1 MAPNWDRLIRFI
13 ATDGRELRGQPI
25 LPSSDFDVGTTTGAT
40 GLKAKVIDVAND
52 DIFDAATKVTDE
64 EVTVKKLLG
73 PVTVDEVPIIR
84 CIGLNFIKH
93 SKPIHHEPDWKHVNL
108 MSITVQ
114 EGGRTLPP
122 HPSTFIKANT
132 CLQDHEGPIVIP
144 KIAQDNQADYEGEL
158 CFIISK
164 DCKDV
169 SEADAFDYIGGYLS
183 GNDVSSRK
191 WQRDPNLAGTV
202 PQWNFSKGFDT
213 YAPLGPQIVST
224 KVIPDPSK
232 LTLQTRVNGELRQNS
247 GIDDLCFKIPTLVA
261 FSSQGTTLKKGTV
274 VMTGTCAG
282 VGYAMKT
289 PQFLKPGDVVEV
301 SVTPEVGTLRNTV
314 EFA

>member
-25 LPSSDFDVGTTTGAT
+25 LPSPDFDVGTTTEST
-40 GLKAKVIDVAND
+40 GLKAKVISVANGD
-52 DIFDAATKVTDE
+52 VFDPATKVTDE

-93 SKPIHHEPDWKHVNL
+93 I
-108 MSITVQ
+108 Q

-169 SEADAFDYIGGYLS
+169 SEAEAYDYIGGYLS

-224 KVIPDPSK
+224 KVIPDPSI
-232 LTLQTRVNGELRQNS
+232 LQLQTRVNGELRQNS

-282 VGYAMKT
+282 VGYAMKN

-301 SVTPEVGTLRNTV
+301 SVTPEIGTVRNTV
-314 EFA
+314 EYA

>member
-13 ATDGRELRGQPI
+13 ATDGRELRGEPI
-25 LPSSDFDVGTTTGAT
+25 LPSADFDVGTTTEET
-40 GLKAKVIDVAND
+40 GLKAKVIDVKNS
-52 DIFDAATKVTDE
+52 DIFDPATKVTDE
-64 EVTVKKLLG
+64 VATVKRLLG

-93 SKPIHHEPDWKHVNL
+93 I
-108 MSITVQ
+108 Q

-122 HPSTFIKANT
+122 YPTTFIKANT
-132 CLQDHEGPIVIP
+132 ALNDHNAPIVIP

-158 CFIISK
+158 CFIISR
-164 DCKDV
+164 DAKDV
-169 SEADAFDYIGGYLS
+169 SEADAFDYIGGYTS

-191 WQRDPNLAGTV
+191 LQRDPNLAGTV

-224 KVIPDPSK
+224 KIVPDPSK
-232 LTLQTRVNGELRQNS
+232 LHLKTRVNGELRQS
-247 GIDDLCFKIPTLVA
+247 EGIDDLCFKVPYLV
-261 FSSQGTTLKKGTV
+261 SYCSQGTTLKRGTV

-282 VGYAMKT
+282 VGYAMKE

-301 SVTPEVGTLRNTV
+301 TLSPEIGTLKNVV
-314 EFA
+314 EYA

>member
-1 MAPNWDRLIRFI
+1 MAPNWDKLIRFI

-25 LPSSDFDVGTTTGAT
+25 LPSADFDIGTTTEET
-40 GLKAKVIDVAND
+40 GLKAKVIDVKNN
-52 DIFDAATKVTDE
+52 DIFDPATRVTDE

-73 PVTVDEVPIIR
+73 PVTQDEVPIIR

-93 SKPIHHEPDWKHVNL
+93 I
-108 MSITVQ
+108 Q

-122 HPSTFIKANT
+122 FPSTFIKANT
-132 CLQDHEGPIVIP
+132 CLTDHNAPIVIP

-158 CFIISK
+158 CFIISR
-164 DCKDV
+164 DAKDV
-169 SEADAFDYIGGYLS
+169 SEADAFNYIGGYLS

-191 WQRDPNLAGTV
+191 LQRDPLLAGTV

-224 KVIPDPSK
+224 TVIPDPSV
-232 LTLQTRVNGELRQNS
+232 LQLQTRVNGELRQDS
-247 GIDDLCFKIPTLVA
+247 GIDDLCFKIQTLVA
-261 FSSQGTTLKKGTV
+261 YCSQGTTLKKGTV
-274 VMTGTCAG
+274 FMTGTCAG
-282 VGYAMKT
+282 VGYAMAT

-301 SVTPEVGTLRNTV
+301 NVKPHVGTLRNVV
-314 EFA
+314 EYA